1 MLAQTGSLPLPK
13 MESAIEETTVWD
25 QSRVLVTG
33 GAGFIGSALVWAL
46 NKRGCSNVVIADFA
60 SPAERRHNLR
70 ALQFCDYLDP
80 YAALERLSSGSL
92 APCDFI
98 FHLGACS
105 STTETDVN
113 YLHRNNYEYSKTLAE
128 YALQA
133 GARFVY
139 ASSAA
144 TYGAGLDMDDTD
156 PRGLA
161 SLRPLNPY
169 GQSKHLMDLHAW
181 RQGWLD
187 RVIGLKYFNVF
198 GPNEDHKGDMRS
210 VVLKSFAQVKETGAI
225 RLFKSYRPDY
235 GDGEQKRDFLYVK
248 DAVQMTLY
256 LAANRA
262 ANGIFNIGSGV
273 AHTWNELARAV
284 FAALGRE
291 PRIEYIEMPE
301 AIRDKYQYFT
311 RADIRKLRAC
321 GYAASITP
329 LDAAVHDYVAQ
340 YLGPG
345 KSLGEETESE

>member
-1 MLAQTGSLPLPK
+1 M
-13 MESAIEETTVWD
+13 
-25 QSRVLVTG
+25 
-33 GAGFIGSALVWAL
+33 
-46 NKRGCSNVVIADFA
+46 
-60 SPAERRHNLR
+60 
-70 ALQFCDYLDP
+70 
-80 YAALERLSSGSL
+80 
-92 APCDFI
+92 
-98 FHLGACS
+98 
-105 STTETDVN
+105 DVN

-128 YALQA
+128 YALRA

-144 TYGAGLDMDDTD
+144 TYGAGPEMDDTD

-187 RVIGLKYFNVF
+187 RVIGLKYFNIF

-210 VVLKSFAQVKETGAI
+210 VVLKSFTQVKETGTI

-248 DAVQMTLY
+248 DAVKMTLY

-262 ANGIFNIGSGV
+262 TNGIFNIGSGE
-273 AHTWNELARAV
+273 ARTWNELARAV
-284 FAALGRE
+284 FAAVGRE

-311 RADIRKLRAC
+311 RADIGKLRAC
-321 GYAASITP
+321 GYAESITP
-329 LDAAVHDYVAQ
+329 LGAAVHDYVAQ
-340 YLGPG
+340 YLGAG

>member
-1 MLAQTGSLPLPK
+1 MKSDT
-13 MESAIEETTVWD
+13 EEINVWGR
-25 QSRVLVTG
+25 SRVLVTG

-46 NKRGCSNVVIADFA
+46 NTRGCSNVVIADSA
-60 SPAERRHNLR
+60 APAERRHNLKT
-70 ALQFCDYLDP
+70 LQFIDYVDP

-92 APCDFI
+92 APFNFI

-105 STTETDVN
+105 STTEMDMD
-113 YLHRNNYEYSKTLAE
+113 YLRRNNYEYSKTLAE
-128 YALQA
+128 HALQT

-144 TYGAGLDMDDTD
+144 TYGAAADMDDTD

-181 RQGWLD
+181 REGWLD

-198 GPNEDHKGDMRS
+198 GPNEDHKADMRS
-210 VVLKSFAQVKETGAI
+210 VVLKSFAQVKQTGAI
-225 RLFKSYRPDY
+225 RLFKSYRPYY

-248 DAVQMTLY
+248 DAVKMTLY

-262 ANGIFNIGSGV
+262 ANGIFNIGSGE

-284 FAALGRE
+284 FAALGLE
-291 PRIEYIEMPE
+291 PHIEYIEMPE
-301 AIRDKYQYFT
+301 AIRDKYQYYT
-311 RADIRKLRAC
+311 RADIRKLRTR

-329 LDAAVHDYVAQ
+329 LDAAVRDYIVQ
-340 YLGPG
+340 YLRPG
-345 KSLGEETESE
+345 KSLGEETESAE